1 MNWTLERTFASYEEA
16 LKYKTSVQT
25 SERGALVHVKIKRY
39 APVNGVQRYGV
50 KVRNDPSLSEA
61 IKQVEEKTSK
71 RQKKTK
77 E

>member
-16 LKYKTSVQT
+16 LKYKTAVQM
-25 SERGALVHVKIKRY
+25 SERGATVHVKIKLY

-50 KVRNDPSLSEA
+50 KTRTDPTLVEA

-71 RQKKTK
+71 RQKKKK